1 MNVGTSVPLPA
12 YTIDPA
18 FMARKAEELGFESI
32 WYAEH
37 PAVPVEEIERLISE
51 RQEAKKRRDFA
62 AADKIRK
69 DLAERGI
76 VLEDSSSGTRWKR
89 R

>member
-37 PAVPVEEIERLISE
+37 PILPVQSDSPFPSGGPIPENSPHR
-51 RQEAKKRRDFA
+51 ARRA
-62 AADKIRK
+62 
-69 DLAERGI
+69 GP
-76 VLEDSSSGTRWKR
+76 
-89 R
+89 